1 MDDQGGFGVISYTH
15 TTQLV
20 ELDSGKRMMNPSE

>member
-1 MDDQGGFGVISYTH
+1 MTKGGFGVISDTR